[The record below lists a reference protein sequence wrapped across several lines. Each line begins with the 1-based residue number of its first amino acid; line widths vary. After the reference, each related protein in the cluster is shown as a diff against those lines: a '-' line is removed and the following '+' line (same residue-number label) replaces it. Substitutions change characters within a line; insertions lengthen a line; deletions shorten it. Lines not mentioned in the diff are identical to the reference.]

1 MAGFDH
7 APKHRYDA
15 LQKRLAFLGLDA
27 IHPFSRDQR
36 IEAGRPPSPSPSPS
50 PSLET
55 MARNRRGLFVSVFR
69 FLPRGYL

>member
-27 IHPFSRDQR
+27 IHPLSRDQR

-50 PSLET
+50 LET
-55 MARNRRGLFVSVFR
+55 MASDRRGLFVSVFR